1 MKKCILIVMC
11 CWLVQSLSAQQKP
24 YPPRDETSTD
34 PSLASF
40 VADMK
45 KAVTSRDQAWIKKSL
60 ADDAESSVDS
70 DLNKDA
76 FIKNWDVDNDSSE
89 FWRIVSRAMDMGGV
103 FLHDT
108 ADHLGKFQF
117 VFPYTYALDLSI
129 EDDFYDM
136 GVITGNNV
144 NLRSKP
150 DTKGEVVAHLSYD
163 IIRFMTDAK
172 EGLQITSG
180 ANGMGEP
187 EWYKIETYGKDKK
200 GWVNWRYVYNLMGPR
215 LFLHKESSGRW
226 KISALITGD

>member
-1 MKKCILIVMC
+1 MKKLIVIVLSC
-11 CWLVQSLSAQQKP
+11 LFIHTVSAQQKP
-24 YPPRDETSTD
+24 FPPRDETNTD

-45 KAVTSRDQAWIKKSL
+45 KAVASRDQAWIKKSL

-70 DLNKDA
+70 ELNKDA
-76 FIKNWDVDNDSSE
+76 FVKTWDVDNDSSD

-108 ADHLGKFQF
+108 ADHSGKFQF

-136 GVITGNNV
+136 GVITGKNV

-150 DTKGEVVAHLSYD
+150 DLKSEVVAQLSYD
-163 IIRFMTDAK
+163 IIRFMTDTK
-172 EGLQITSG
+172 QGLQITSG
-180 ANGMGEP
+180 ANGLGEP
-187 EWYKIETYGKDKK
+187 EWYKIETYGRDKK
-200 GWVNWRYVYNLMGPR
+200 GWVNWRFVYNLMGPR
-215 LFLHKESSGRW
+215 LFLYKESSGKW